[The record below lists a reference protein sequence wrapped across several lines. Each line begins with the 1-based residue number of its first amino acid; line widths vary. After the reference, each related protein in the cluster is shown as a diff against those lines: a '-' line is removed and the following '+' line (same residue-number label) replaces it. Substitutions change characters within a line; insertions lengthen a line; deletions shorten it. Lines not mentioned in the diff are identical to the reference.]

1 MYHHLLASL
10 TFCHPADVHSAQYE
24 HMPVVG
30 QRRSVD
36 SRGPTKPDLL
46 PLEKLL
52 HLESMDGFLFL
63 LAEDGRILFISEN
76 VNKFIGLNQIN
87 LKGNDVSNS
96 NRPRLQRRCWHTSGT
111 GECLTQLGAFHLL
124 ITMGSGM

>member
-1 MYHHLLASL
+1 
-10 TFCHPADVHSAQYE
+10 
-24 HMPVVG
+24 
-30 QRRSVD
+30 
-36 SRGPTKPDLL
+36 
-46 PLEKLL
+46 
-52 HLESMDGFLFL
+52 MDGFLFL

-87 LKGNDVSNS
+87 LKG
-96 NRPRLQRRCWHTSGT
+96 CWHTSGT

>member
-1 MYHHLLASL
+1 
-10 TFCHPADVHSAQYE
+10 
-24 HMPVVG
+24 
-30 QRRSVD
+30 
-36 SRGPTKPDLL
+36 
-46 PLEKLL
+46 
-52 HLESMDGFLFL
+52 MDGFLFL

-87 LKGNDVSNS
+87 LKGNDVSN
-96 NRPRLQRRCWHTSGT
+96 RPRLQRRCWHTSGT